1 MSILTHLPP
10 SLTCV
15 RRTLLLAFLDERCKG
30 TTRLVQEYI
39 LQSVG
44 PWIHMRSDIHAAP
57 HRAYPLGSAQ
67 GMNSIHYYRQAEVN
81 LMIMMIQNEAYIFL
95 GGCLGDLSL
104 TLWFLPVL

>member
-1 MSILTHLPP
+1 MLTYLLH
-10 SLTCV
+10 SLTFA
-15 RRTLLLAFLDERCKG
+15 RRTLLLAFPDERCKG

-44 PWIHMRSDIHAAP
+44 PWIHMRGDIHAAP

-67 GMNSIHYYRQAEVN
+67 GMNSTSYDRQAVVN
-81 LMIMMIQNEAYIFL
+81 LTLMMMKNEAYIFL